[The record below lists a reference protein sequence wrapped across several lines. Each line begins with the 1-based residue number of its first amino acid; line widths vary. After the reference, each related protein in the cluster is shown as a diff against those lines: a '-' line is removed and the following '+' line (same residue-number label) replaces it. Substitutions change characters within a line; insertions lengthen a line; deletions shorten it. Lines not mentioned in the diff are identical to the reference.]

1 MVSCLCPW
9 LNVRVRCRSP
19 VVCDPPLREIS
30 PLIGELNDSELFERA
45 SRGQARSQ
53 GVQAAGHGNV
63 QPASHEGDEDVGFDP
78 LLVFVE
84 DRADGEVALEVLE
97 GLSDGDELD
106 IALPGETWIAVGEI
120 GGQQITSLAAA
131 YGS

>member
-1 MVSCLCPW
+1 M
-9 LNVRVRCRSP
+9 
-19 VVCDPPLREIS
+19 S
-30 PLIGELNDSELFERA
+30 PLIGELNGSEHFERA
-45 SRGQARSQ
+45 SRGQAGSQ
-53 GVQAAGHGNV
+53 GVQAAGHGDV